1 MDEFEHNKLQILT
14 IIFYMTEKQDDMLI
28 GMDLVKQC

>member
-14 IIFYMTEKQDDMLI
+14 FNLYVPEKLDVMLI

>member
-1 MDEFEHNKLQILT
+1 MDEFEHNKLQNLT
-14 IIFYMTEKQDDMLI
+14 IYLYVSEKLDVTLI